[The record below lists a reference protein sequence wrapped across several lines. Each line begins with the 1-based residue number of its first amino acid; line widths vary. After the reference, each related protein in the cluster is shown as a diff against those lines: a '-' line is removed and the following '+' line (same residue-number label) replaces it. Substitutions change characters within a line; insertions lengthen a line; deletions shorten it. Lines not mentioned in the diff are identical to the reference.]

1 MSYPGKTLHA
11 LRKKFHR
18 KEFNFRQTAMS
29 KKRPRIYLKF
39 CSKEKE
45 FLFGENSN
53 FFRTKS
59 DFPSDKFLAR
69 PKYAR

>member
-1 MSYPGKTLHA
+1 MF
-11 LRKKFHR
+11 KF
-18 KEFNFRQTAMS
+18 
-29 KKRPRIYLKF
+29 Y
-39 CSKEKE
+39 SKEKE

-59 DFPSDKFLAR
+59 DFPSDKILAR

>member
-1 MSYPGKTLHA
+1 MPSEK
-11 LRKKFHR
+11 
-18 KEFNFRQTAMS
+18 NFTEKNLILGRPQCR
-29 KKRPRIYLKF
+29 KKRPRIYLEF

-59 DFPSDKFLAR
+59 DFPSDKILAR